1 MPIDPSFAIGGARV
15 ADRPIEPRCAGA
27 AQAPTAS
34 GFGAMLVELASSPSP
49 TTQTEAASAAQALAT
64 GQATDPTAVV
74 MAVERAQLAMQLAS
88 QIRTKA
94 VEAAQD
100 IFHTQV

>member
-1 MPIDPSFAIGGARV
+1 MPIDPSFAVSGADWQIAPV
-15 ADRPIEPRCAGA
+15 EAPNAAAGA
-27 AQAPTAS
+27 NS
-34 GFGAMLVELASSPSP
+34 GFGQMLGDSIQSL
-49 TTQTEAASAAQALAT
+49 TNTQTEAASASQALAT
-64 GQATDPTAVV
+64 GQASDPTAVV

>member
-1 MPIDPSFAIGGARV
+1 MIIDPSSFATSGAEWQIGGV
-15 ADRPIEPRCAGA
+15 QSPQPSSGG
-27 AQAPTAS
+27 S
-34 GFGAMLVELASSPSP
+34 SGGGFGGMLSDSIKSLEA
-49 TTQTEAASAAQALAT
+49 TQNDAASASQDLAT
-64 GQATDPTAVV
+64 GKATDPTEVV
-74 MAVERAQLAMQLAS
+74 MKVERAQLAMQLAS

>member
-1 MPIDPSFAIGGARV
+1 MPVVPVDPSFATSGAEWRV
-15 ADRPIEPRCAGA
+15 DPVAPA
-27 AQAPTAS
+27 APASGSNS
-34 GFGAMLVELASSPSP
+34 GFGAALG
-49 TTQTEAASAAQALAT
+49 QALQSLQAD
-64 GQATDPTAVV
+64 QAAATDAVQGMVAGTTDDPTKAV
-74 MAVERAQLAMQLAS
+74 MALERARLSMQLAS

>member
-1 MPIDPSFAIGGARV
+1 MIIDPSTFATNGAEWQIGGVQSPAP
-15 ADRPIEPRCAGA
+15 AAGNGN
-27 AQAPTAS
+27 Q
-34 GFGAMLVELASSPSP
+34 GFGGMLSDSIKSLEA
-49 TTQTEAASAAQALAT
+49 TQNDAASASQDLAT
-64 GQATDPTAVV
+64 GKATDPTEVV
-74 MAVERAQLAMQLAS
+74 MKVERAQLAMQLAS

>member
-1 MPIDPSFAIGGARV
+1 MLGDSIQSLAKTQTD
-15 ADRPIEPRCAGA
+15 A
-27 AQAPTAS
+27 AQRRRRR
-34 GFGAMLVELASSPSP
+34 SPP
-49 TTQTEAASAAQALAT
+49 ARP
-64 GQATDPTAVV
+64 TDPTAVV

-100 IFHTQV
+100 IFQTQV